1 MEMRVQAEI
10 SDYTNEET
18 CILLCIGV
26 WHLQSC
32 FPIAVIGWE
41 MCKKQKKPSPLV
53 SLLSTFF
60 QAVHAVCLLIISWWI
75 RHCGTKGAFF
85 NRKNYFGLAI
95 CTVIQ

>member
-1 MEMRVQAEI
+1 MTVQ
-10 SDYTNEET
+10 DEES

-26 WHLQSC
+26 WHLKSC

-41 MCKKQKKPSPLV
+41 MCKIQSVGFPV
-53 SLLSTFF
+53 VYFF
-60 QAVHAVCLLIISWWI
+60 QAVHAVYLLFIWWI

-85 NRKNYFGLAI
+85 NTKDYLGLAI